1 MTMPPG
7 RRRGLVAS
15 CLSLM
20 VAWGLVAQWTA
31 FLEVPQQQELQRRQ
45 ILAISAGAAA
55 QALPTPAALAGDRDR
70 LSMVL
75 AVRRKFLPKI
85 LKTYKELQAAGSI
98 TDDFLEEKKLKK
110 FITALMSYG
119 SIQRMEEAPDKIS
132 RKLQA
137 DAKEVEQFLLAKDYA
152 NAMKALETYR
162 LDVPNGG
169 GEFEWSAE
177 G

>member
-75 AVRRKFLPKI
+75 AVRISAEALWAMGQCWSP
-85 LKTYKELQAAGSI
+85 Q
-98 TDDFLEEKKLKK
+98 